1 MIQFDEYICFKWVG
15 WNHQL
20 DENPWKSLVTQRPL
34 RLVSFSLLG
43 FFISVVAVPLLRLTV
58 GSSIGAWC
66 GHFRGTELLSRCAK
80 CSGEVHNFVT
90 VSWISPRFLLSF
102 SFSVF
107 FPCNVLSFFLSLLL
121 VFVLALLGIF
131 LAFLAPIPFSEKS
144 SCHVP
149 SLPFPLAN
157 FLDGL
162 SGPRLEADLPPCWT
176 PGVLR
181 EWRRKWRG
189 EVGMLGVVGVDF

>member
-1 MIQFDEYICFKWVG
+1 M
-15 WNHQL
+15 
-20 DENPWKSLVTQRPL
+20 TQQPL

-80 CSGEVHNFVT
+80 CSGEVHNFAT
-90 VSWISPRFLLSF
+90 GSWISPRVFVVVF
-102 SFSVF
+102 IFCF

-121 VFVLALLGIF
+121 KMVFLLALLGIF
-131 LAFLAPIPFSEKS
+131 LAFLAPIPFLEKS

-189 EVGMLGVVGVDF
+189 EVGMLGVVGVDEMKGWEAERNQMIQVSMY